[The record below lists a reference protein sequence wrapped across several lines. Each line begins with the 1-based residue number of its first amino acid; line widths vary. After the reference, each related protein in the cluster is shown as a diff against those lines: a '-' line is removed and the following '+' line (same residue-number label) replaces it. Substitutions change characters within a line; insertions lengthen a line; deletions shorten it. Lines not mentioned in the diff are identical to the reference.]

1 VLRCFVGGNT
11 GFLSARGHS
20 SSGNRK
26 AAFAQPLGSGA
37 GAATGYH
44 TNSNDAWEDDGQD
57 DLSHSHS
64 VGGHTHMSNGGHSG
78 TSHYSGNT
86 QTYNAAPSRIAY
98 HNSDSGAGDAFGYS
112 AGGVNNTGVRAQS
125 PFANAARG
133 TYRGDDYGG
142 SSQAYQSQQNSQR
155 SDAALRASR
164 GDFGVGQDRERD
176 RDRFDVNIRSPTGGQ
191 GQFTPTKDTQ
201 RRDYSPR
208 GSERSD
214 STSNNSRHAQSPVVD
229 RVSAALAAKA
239 AAESSKS
246 ALRLAQQQ
254 RNNAQSSRHSA
265 VPNVSSSPPR
275 VATNHVQVGG
285 GSGAGSD
292 NVSMSAAE
300 SIRRTQEMLSRRG
313 LGGSGTGTA
322 TDSTASGAPRERTP
336 NSGRGVAKLTES
348 IQQANSLYPPSPQRY
363 QQDANRC
370 DAAAFTAPCFPAVFR
385 CFACITLKISFA
397 VPVMQGPSAVR

>member
-1 VLRCFVGGNT
+1 
-11 GFLSARGHS
+11 LSARGHS
-20 SSGNRK
+20 SSGTRK
-26 AAFAQPLGSGA
+26 TAFAQQSGSGA
-37 GAATGYH
+37 GAASGYH

-86 QTYNAAPSRIAY
+86 QAYNAAPSRIAY
-98 HNSDSGAGDAFGYS
+98 HNSDSNGAGDAFGYS

-133 TYRGDDYGG
+133 TYRGDDYG
-142 SSQAYQSQQNSQR
+142 SSQAYQPQQNQQR

-191 GQFTPTKDTQ
+191 GQFTPTKDTH

-275 VATNHVQVGG
+275 AATNHVQVGG
-285 GSGAGSD
+285 GGGGVSD

-313 LGGSGTGTA
+313 LGGSATATA
-322 TDSTASGAPRERTP
+322 TDSSVSGAQRERTP

-370 DAAAFTAPCFPAVFR
+370 A
-385 CFACITLKISFA
+385 TLTSS
-397 VPVMQGPSAVR
+397 SALLCCTP

>member
-1 VLRCFVGGNT
+1 VRRCVSGGNT

-26 AAFAQPLGSGA
+26 AAFAQPSGSGA

-44 TNSNDAWEDDGQD
+44 TNSNDAWEEDGQD

-86 QTYNAAPSRIAY
+86 QAYNAAPSRIAY
-98 HNSDSGAGDAFGYS
+98 HNSDNNGAGDAFGYS

-142 SSQAYQSQQNSQR
+142 ASQSYQAQQNSQR

-164 GDFGVGQDRERD
+164 GDFGVGQDRDRD
-176 RDRFDVNIRSPTGGQ
+176 RDRFDVNMRSPTGGQ

-275 VATNHVQVGG
+275 AATNHVQVGG
-285 GSGAGSD
+285 GGGAGSD

-313 LGGSGTGTA
+313 LGGSATTTA
-322 TDSTASGAPRERTP
+322 TDSSASGAQRERTP

-363 QQDANRC
+363 QQEANRC
-370 DAAAFTAPCFPAVFR
+370 ATVTSSSALLCCTPLMFPSYGAGCCCYV
-385 CFACITLKISFA
+385 
-397 VPVMQGPSAVR
+397 